1 MLHLFSLLSHV
12 SSKQIL
18 VSVPVVFHPVTVNM
32 PENLWNKK
40 EQRFIWAPAVER
52 RDCFSPFAPFSP
64 PEFNTDMVLIG
75 MIAIQHTTLSSFEFR
90 GGHIIKWLWGS
101 GWLMPPPPA
110 VCCQLVFGSSPVPI
124 KQRLK
129 VASCSPRTRVTH
141 YPNVLPPPRLI
152 KHHLHSVPY
161 WRCLFE
167 FEPTTQGDHLP
178 LRRLHCFSKSANNQL
193 CNGKW

>member
-1 MLHLFSLLSHV
+1 MLHVFSLLWHV
-12 SSKQIL
+12 SNEQIL
-18 VSVPVVFHPVTVNM
+18 VSVPVIFHPVTVNM

-52 RDCFSPFAPFSP
+52 RDCFSLFPPFSP

-75 MIAIQHTTLSSFEFR
+75 IFAIQHTTLSTFEFR
-90 GGHIIKWLWGS
+90 GGHIINGYYEGPA
-101 GWLMPPPPA
+101 GW
-110 VCCQLVFGSSPVPI
+110 CQLVFGSSPVPI
-124 KQRLK
+124 KQLLK
-129 VASCSPRTRVTH
+129 VASCSPRTRATH

-152 KHHLHSVPY
+152 KHHLHCVPY

-167 FEPTTQGDHLP
+167 FAPTTQGHHLP
-178 LRRLHCFSKSANNQL
+178 LRRLHCFSKSPNNQP